1 MVTLKGTI
9 KLQKNDLLL
18 NPSLVETGTKGNFYK
33 LLEWLYLKMDADNK
47 VDNKKA

>member
-1 MVTLKGTI
+1 M
-9 KLQKNDLLL
+9 LL

-47 VDNKKA
+47 VGNKKALMGR